1 MYKDPPSCLLIDKLS
16 PSIKSKAQLYG
27 LLEKHFG
34 PTVSQAITDIEMFQK
49 NVDIFA
55 SVKFTS
61 GSLCY
66 KVFFDYREQF
76 KSQGWA
82 VFLDRDQ
89 IAYKRKIAL
98 IEHLAAKEL
107 VKPKPDKRDRRDGHD
122 RGERR
127 DDRDRHESRYD
138 REIRDNRRHHEE
150 APVYTCVPDITCLL
164 IDYDMFSYKNRSDD
178 LRDIFKPYRL
188 RNVERHRDCWHV
200 HLEDEDAVEEAY
212 SNRYSLEY
220 NGRRI
225 RPFLQSAVQPRP
237 VEKKPDPVQAKRRD
251 DDLDRIRN
259 IVLEKT
265 FVAST
270 TPSRVRIFEPPV
282 RSAAIDGFVNLPTF
296 NKKYLEKLQEL
307 AEASDTDDAADER
320 VDDVDDRADYRAA
333 DIVDERE
340 TIHDFNIVQLAEVT
354 RVESIQL
361 QPVQEKK
368 RRTRKRSEDLI
379 VDEPLAADE
388 VKAPEVQ
395 VGSCRLMGYVKQ
407 DSMKKVVWFEPILP
421 EDPSS
426 LLNAKRSARS
436 GGRRN
441 DSTMAELVGKMSS
454 LHLRQKQVILG
465 RSSIHS
471 YGLFSGEYIEPG
483 DLVIEYVGEIIRHSL
498 ANIRERKL
506 EEQLKAAGSKEMAS
520 SYFFRLDLTYVV
532 DATHTGNL
540 ARFINHSCDPNC
552 TAKVVQLEG
561 TDHIVFYARK
571 PISRGDEITYDY
583 KFAIEDDPRK
593 KIACL
598 CGMPACRKYLN

>member
-1 MYKDPPSCLLIDKLS
+1 MS
-16 PSIKSKAQLYG
+16 PSIKSKAQLHG
-27 LLEKHFG
+27 LLEKQFG
-34 PTVSQAITDIEMFQK
+34 PIVSKAITDIELFQK
-49 NVDIFA
+49 NQDCIA

-66 KVFFDYREQF
+66 NVFFDYKEQF

-82 VFLDRDQ
+82 VSLDRDQ
-89 IAYKRKIAL
+89 IVYKRKIAI
-98 IEHLAAKEL
+98 IEHLAAQEL
-107 VKPKPDKRDRRDGHD
+107 VKPTRED
-122 RGERR
+122 RR
-127 DDRDRHESRYD
+127 DDRDR
-138 REIRDNRRHHEE
+138 RERRDDCERRHREDTP
-150 APVYTCVPDITCLL
+150 AYMCVPDITCLL
-164 IDYDMFSYKNRSDD
+164 VDYDMFSYKNKSDD
-178 LRDIFKPYRL
+178 LRTIFNPYQL

-200 HLEDEDAVEEAY
+200 HLETEDAVEEAY

-220 NGRRI
+220 KGRRI
-225 RPFLQSAVQPRP
+225 RPFLQSAVQSKPEP
-237 VEKKPDPVQAKRRD
+237 KKPDPLPAKYRD
-251 DDLDRIRN
+251 DDLDKIRN

-265 FVAST
+265 FVSST

-307 AEASDTDDAADER
+307 AEASDTDDAADDRENAH
-320 VDDVDDRADYRAA
+320 DVDKG
-333 DIVDERE
+333 EPL
-340 TIHDFNIVQLAEVT
+340 VQLAEGT
-354 RVESIQL
+354 RVESIR
-361 QPVQEKK
+361 VQAVSEKK

-379 VDEPLAADE
+379 VDEPLMSLDVDLNVDE
-388 VKAPEVQ
+388 VKVPEVK

-407 DSMKKVVWFEPILP
+407 DPMKKVVWFEPILP

-426 LLNAKRSARS
+426 LVNAKRSARS

-561 TDHIVFYARK
+561 TDHIVFYARR

-583 KFAIEDDPRK
+583 KFAIEDDPKK

-598 CGMPACRKYLN
+598 CGMQACRKYLN